1 MGSNQAIP
9 NILVVDDD
17 PSLRGLMA
25 MTLKQQ
31 KYNVTQA
38 EHGLQATELMDEND
52 VDLVVLDLMMPI
64 MDGRQFLHW
73 LRNERKSNVPVF
85 VVTAYGPPSDENDEL
100 FQNGVSGVFAKPV
113 NVGEFVDKVKET
125 LAS

>member
-1 MGSNQAIP
+1 MGATQTTP

-25 MTLKQQ
+25 MTLQKQ
-31 KYNVTQA
+31 KYNVSQA
-38 EHGLQATELMDEND
+38 EHGLRATEIMGEKD

-73 LRNERKSNVPVF
+73 LRNEHKSNVPVL
-85 VVTAYGPPSDENDEL
+85 VVTAYGSPTDENDEL
-100 FQNGVSGVFAKPV
+100 FQNGVNGVFAKPV
-113 NVGEFVDKVKET
+113 NVGEFMGKVKEA
-125 LAS
+125 LA